1 MGELTTG
8 LDNAQSASNPNGNMT
23 SAVRIGR
30 GMQSGGNG
38 GGLFSNLSGGGSQL
52 IEGSDGF
59 SNVRNLGGT
68 EGMPSDLFNN
78 RVSQSGGGI
87 LSFNRNANTS
97 GGSGGL
103 FSNLGGRDS
112 SNTNPNRNANTSGGS
127 GGLFSNLG
135 GRDSSNTNPN
145 LESRNGV
152 GGGSG
157 LFSNGSSLF
166 GNLRGRD
173 SSNTN
178 PNLEGRNGEGGGGSG
193 LFSNGSS
200 LFGNFGNLGGRDSSN
215 TNPNLGGRI
224 GEGGGGGLFSNLGGH
239 SGSDS
244 DSNSESN
251 SEEREENEKSEENE
265 ESRYGLFSNLNAKR
279 GENGLST
286 GPLSYPLNTA
296 GEEGGLFN
304 NSTNG
309 NNQQQGGLLSGGG
322 SLFSGATYPMQ
333 VTSSAAEGKAPNYLF
348 VLNLLYCFSEPIYI

>member
-1 MGELTTG
+1 MGELPTG
-8 LDNAQSASNPNGNMT
+8 RENAQSASNPNGNVT
-23 SAVRIGR
+23 SAVRNGGR
-30 GMQSGGNG
+30 MQFGGNG
-38 GGLFSNLSGGGSQL
+38 GGLFSNLGGGGSQL

-87 LSFNRNANTS
+87 LSSNRNANTS

-112 SNTNPNRNANTSGGS
+112 SNRNPNLGVRSGEGGGSGLFSNGSSLFNSVGGRDSSNTNPNLGGRSGGGGG

-145 LESRNGV
+145 LEGRNGGS
-152 GGGSG
+152 GGG

-166 GNLRGRD
+166 N
-173 SSNTN
+173 SV
-178 PNLEGRNGEGGGGSG
+178 
-193 LFSNGSS
+193 
-200 LFGNFGNLGGRDSSN
+200 GGRDSSN
-215 TNPNLGGRI
+215 RNPNLGGRN

-322 SLFSGATYPMQ
+322 GSLFSGATYPMQ
-333 VTSSAAEGKAPNYLF
+333 VTTSAAEGKAPNYLF

>member
-1 MGELTTG
+1 MGELPTG
-8 LDNAQSASNPNGNMT
+8 RDNAQSASNPNGNMT
-23 SAVRIGR
+23 SAVRIGG
-30 GMQSGGNG
+30 GMQFGGNG
-38 GGLFSNLSGGGSQL
+38 GGLFSNLGGGGSQL

-87 LSFNRNANTS
+87 LSS
-97 GGSGGL
+97 
-103 FSNLGGRDS
+103 
-112 SNTNPNRNANTSGGS
+112 NRNANTSGGS

-145 LESRNGV
+145 LGGRSGE

-166 GNLRGRD
+166 N
-173 SSNTN
+173 SV
-178 PNLEGRNGEGGGGSG
+178 
-193 LFSNGSS
+193 
-200 LFGNFGNLGGRDSSN
+200 GGRDSSN
-215 TNPNLGGRI
+215 RNPNLGGRN

-322 SLFSGATYPMQ
+322 GSLFSGATYPMQ
-333 VTSSAAEGKAPNYLF
+333 VTTSTAEGKAPNYLF